1 MLEPVSAQAVMCAS
15 LLGTRPED
23 PGRMI
28 TEAEVDTINVGLHHP
43 DMSRQR
49 DWRRSGS
56 LTQVLRWK
64 TTSC

>member
-49 DWRRSGS
+49 D
-56 LTQVLRWK
+56 
-64 TTSC
+64 